1 MTQNFGFGLVDFTK
15 ITKFSGF
22 CTLKSL
28 EFSLPEPQHS
38 FNTAP
43 IFVEIFLRLVGVE
56 RVDAGVALAFSLN
69 QLNFHVLKVFFVVVL
84 GAQMKRKSK
93 G

>member
-1 MTQNFGFGLVDFTK
+1 MTQNLGFGLVDFTK

-38 FNTAP
+38 FDSAP
-43 IFVEIFLRLVGVE
+43 VFVEIFLRFVRVERSDVGV
-56 RVDAGVALAFSLN
+56 ASAFALN
-69 QLNFHVLKVFFVVVL
+69 QQDFQKLIVFFVVVT
-84 GAQMKRKSK
+84 GAQM
-93 G
+93 

>member
-1 MTQNFGFGLVDFTK
+1 MIYNLGFDLVDFTK

-38 FNTAP
+38 FDSAP
-43 IFVEIFLRLVGVE
+43 VFVEIFLRLVGVE
-56 RVDAGVALAFSLN
+56 RSYVGVTVAFFLY
-69 QLNFHVLKVFFVVVL
+69 QQNFYVLEILFIVVL
-84 GAQMKRKSK
+84 GA
-93 G
+93 